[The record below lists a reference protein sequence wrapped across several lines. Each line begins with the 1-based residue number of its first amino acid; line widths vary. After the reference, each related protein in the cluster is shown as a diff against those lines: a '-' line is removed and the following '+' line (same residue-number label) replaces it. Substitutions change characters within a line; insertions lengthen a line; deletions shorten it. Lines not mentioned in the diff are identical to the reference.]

1 MTREEDATIAAAFA
15 VRVAKAKATRAA
27 NKAAK
32 LAGESDAS
40 LLVYDVP
47 EAGKKVGL
55 NRGQAYAAAKK
66 GELPT
71 VRFGRL
77 LKVPKKAFHE
87 KFGEPNAAGA

>member
-1 MTREEDATIAAAFA
+1 MAREEDDATKAAKTAE
-15 VRVAKAKATRAA
+15 RVAKAKATRAA

-32 LAGESDAS
+32 LAGESDAD
-40 LLVYDVP
+40 LLVYEVP

-55 NRGQAYAAAKK
+55 NRGQSYAAAKT

-87 KFGEPNAAGA
+87 KFGAAGA